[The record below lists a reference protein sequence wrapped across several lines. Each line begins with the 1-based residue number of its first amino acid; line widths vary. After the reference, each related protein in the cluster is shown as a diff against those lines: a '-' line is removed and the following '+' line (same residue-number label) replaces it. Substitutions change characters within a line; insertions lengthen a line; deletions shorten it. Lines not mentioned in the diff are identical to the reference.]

1 MRKAATLGLL
11 AAALIPLS
19 LDQPSP
25 SQASER
31 IALPALAETSE
42 IHAKIQSVLFTM
54 ARNGEIERSMQ
65 RAAKAREQE
74 RAARR
79 TREQTASITPGAPA
93 SAPISAHDRRRM
105 IEAARSRLND
115 RQTLAFAGAR
125 NAEIRRS
132 LAVYRAARDARTREI
147 AARTS
152 RDLFSSATREAQSLI
167 SNARA
172 TDEPLWT
179 TLARLAPLIAS
190 TSTIEPPAIRIATA
204 KPGIETGS
212 IEQPAAIGPCATP
225 SP

>member
-1 MRKAATLGLL
+1 MRKATTLGLL

-19 LDQPSP
+19 LDQPSQ

-31 IALPALAETSE
+31 IAPPALAETSE
-42 IHAKIQSVLFTM
+42 IHEKIQSVLFTM

-79 TREQTASITPGAPA
+79 TRELAMRAPQSRRATKTAPY
-93 SAPISAHDRRRM
+93 
-105 IEAARSRLND
+105 RLD
-115 RQTLAFAGAR
+115 DSHMMAFTAAR

-132 LAVYRAARDARTREI
+132 LAVYRAARDAHTQEI

-152 RDLFSSATREAQSLI
+152 RDLFTSATREAQSLI